1 MFRLDHFRGFVS
13 YWEIEAG
20 EKCATNGRWIEAPA
34 RDFFNTLLQYFHDLP
49 IIAEDLGVITP
60 DVREVMNFFGFPGMR
75 VLLFAFG
82 EDLQV
87 NPYAPHNYI
96 KNCVA
101 YTGTH
106 YNNTIKGWYQR
117 EISAEDKK
125 RIFEYVGHEIAE
137 DQIHWELI
145 KLVMN
150 SVADMVII
158 PLQDIL
164 GLGED
169 SRTNLPASAK
179 GNWRWRFKPEMLS
192 PSIARKL
199 SEITRIHER
208 G

>member
-1 MFRLDHFRGFVS
+1 MNTIS
-13 YWEIEAG
+13 
-20 EKCATNGRWIEAPA
+20 
-34 RDFFNTLLQYFHDLP
+34 DFFTTLLQHLHDLP

-60 DVREVMNFFGFPGMR
+60 DVREVMDHFGFPGMR

-82 EDLQV
+82 VDMPD

-96 KNCVA
+96 TNCVA

-106 YNNTIKGWYQR
+106 DNNTVIGWFK
-117 EISAEDKK
+117 EETSAEDKK
-125 RIFEYVGHEIAE
+125 RIYDYIGHDVSE

-158 PLQDIL
+158 PMQDLL

-179 GNWRWRFKPEMLS
+179 GNWRWRFKPETLT
-192 PSIARKL
+192 PLIAENL
-199 SEITRIHER
+199 SEITRIHGR